1 MALFTI
7 ALHHK
12 RSIAPEMVRNLYDA
26 VGWWPERSKQDIAA
40 VLSGDLAIGAWDGER
55 LIGFAR
61 VISDH
66 RLHAYIDDVVV
77 HPDYQRQGVGRELL
91 AKLLP
96 ALQHIETITLF
107 CQPELLDFYRR
118 SGFRAFPSQVV
129 MHQKGRDPIT
139 RSNLD
144 SVEDRNRH

>member
-1 MALFTI
+1 MTLFDFTF
-7 ALHHK
+7 HHE
-12 RSIAPEMVRNLYDA
+12 RPIEPEMVRKLYDA
-26 VGWWPERSKQDIAA
+26 VGWWPEREEQEIAA

-66 RLHAYIDDVVV
+66 RLHAYIDDVMV
-77 HPDYQRQGVGRELL
+77 HPDYQRQGVGRQMLTKLL
-91 AKLLP
+91 A

-107 CQPELLDFYRR
+107 CQPELREFYRQ

-129 MHQKGRDPIT
+129 MHQKGNDDH
-139 RSNLD
+139 RSQ
-144 SVEDRNRH
+144 

>member
-1 MALFTI
+1 MIIVMTYCF
-7 ALHHK
+7 
-12 RSIAPEMVRNLYDA
+12 YDA
-26 VGWWPERSKQDIAA
+26 VGWWPEHGEQDITA
-40 VLSGDLAIGAWDGER
+40 VLSSDLAIGAWDGER

-66 RLHAYIDDVVV
+66 RLHAYIDDVVI

-91 AKLLP
+91 ANLLA

-107 CQPELLDFYRR
+107 CQPELLEFYRQ

-129 MHQKGRDPIT
+129 MHQKGSEHH
-139 RSNLD
+139 RSQ
-144 SVEDRNRH
+144 